1 MKTTYLLCAALAVV
15 AMAASSCGDP
25 VHANAVTA
33 LGPEAAGVREGPT
46 HRPGQ
51 PCTVCHSGSG
61 PGSPVWSIAGTVYDA
76 PGSSTPAEGATV
88 KILDSA
94 GKSIELITNGVGNF
108 YVEQAQFAPVFPLTG
123 VSVEAPG
130 REQKFMSSLVNG
142 TGGCA
147 ECHVGSGSVGKM
159 PAVYLGARK

>member
-1 MKTTYLLCAALAVV
+1 LKTTYLSCAALAVV

-25 VHANAVTA
+25 VHANAVAA

-61 PGSPVWSIAGTVYDA
+61 PGSPVWSIAGTIYQARGSGTPAADATVTIYDA
-76 PGSSTPAEGATV
+76 
-88 KILDSA
+88 A
-94 GKSIELITNGVGNF
+94 GKSVELTTNGVGNF
-108 YVEQAQFAPVFPLTG
+108 YIEETQFAPVFPL
-123 VSVEAPG
+123 SVTVAAKGYAPIA
-130 REQKFMSSLVNG
+130 MTSLVNG

-147 ECHVGSGSVGKM
+147 ECHRGSGSVGKM
-159 PAVYLGARK
+159 PSVYLGAPIP

>member
-1 MKTTYLLCAALAVV
+1 MKTTYLLTAALMLV
-15 AMAASSCGDP
+15 AMAGASCGDP
-25 VHANAVTA
+25 VHANAVAA

-61 PGSPVWSIAGTVYDA
+61 PGSPVWSIAGTIYQARGSGA
-76 PGSSTPAEGATV
+76 PADGATV
-88 KILDSA
+88 TVVDA
-94 GKSIELITNGVGNF
+94 TGKSIERTTNGVGNF
-108 YVEQAQFAPVFPLTG
+108 YVNETQFAPVFPL
-123 VSVEAPG
+123 SVTVRAPG
-130 REQKFMSSLVNG
+130 HAPISMSSLVNG

-159 PAVYLGARK
+159 PSVYLGAPLP

>member
-1 MKTTYLLCAALAVV
+1 MKTTYLLTAALAVV

-25 VHANAVTA
+25 VHANAVAA

-61 PGSPVWSIAGTVYDA
+61 PGSPVWSIAGTIYQA
-76 PGSSTPAEGATV
+76 RGSGTPAEGARVTV
-88 KILDSA
+88 VDA
-94 GKSIELITNGVGNF
+94 TGKRIERTTNGVGNF
-108 YVEQAQFAPVFPLTG
+108 YVEETEFAPVFPL
-123 VSVEAPG
+123 SVTVDADGYESA
-130 REQKFMSSLVNG
+130 FMSSLVNG
-142 TGGCA
+142 SGGCA